1 MTWVTWRQ
9 GCTET
14 LIAAGILALVAALLI
29 PTGLHMAS
37 VYDHDGLAACVNSN
51 SRGCQEAVGAF
62 TQQFQNGVGAVFPW
76 FNLIPGIVGVLLR
89 IPPRNRARTAL
100 CSRPRSSSSSR
111 AGPTSLRGRRA
122 SPAAAGSQRSSAS
135 RLPLHFSLRS

>member
-9 GCTET
+9 GRTET

-51 SRGCQEAVGAF
+51 GRGCQAAIGAF
-62 TQQFQNGVGAVFPW
+62 TNRFQRGVGAVFPW
-76 FNLIPGIVGVLLR
+76 FNLIPGIVGVLFAAPSLIELESGR
-89 IPPRNRARTAL
+89 YKLAWTQGITAGEFDETHL
-100 CSRPRSSSSSR
+100 LNPVS
-111 AGPTSLRGRRA
+111 
-122 SPAAAGSQRSSAS
+122 
-135 RLPLHFSLRS
+135 